1 MPFRL
6 NLRHAGHDRSFAG
19 TRPFVISC
27 AFPGQPGNAPY
38 IARLPVALKGRDRPP
53 LASVEPRGARQPLSL
68 GPRNI
73 IVAENPPVLVVA
85 VAAICEPGPR
95 KKLRGVK
102 QLTLVRSPARH
113 IEAHQKGIRAIE
125 GIMFSK
131 NLWDRSV
138 PRVELD
144 QRARDARLRLD
155 LIERLALPPTGE
167 MSGSFGPQSIN
178 PSTSSE
184 SKR

>member
-1 MPFRL
+1 MPF
-6 NLRHAGHDRSFAG
+6 A
-19 TRPFVISC
+19 ISGP
-27 AFPGQPGNAPY
+27 FPG
-38 IARLPVALKGRDRPP
+38 
-53 LASVEPRGARQPLSL
+53 QPLSL
-68 GPRNI
+68 GSRNI

-85 VAAICEPGPR
+85 AAATCEPGPQKEIAR
-95 KKLRGVK
+95 RVK
-102 QLTLVRSPARH
+102 QLTFVRSPARH
-113 IEAHQKGIRAIE
+113 IEVHEKGIRAIE

-155 LIERLALPPTGE
+155 LIERLAVPPTGE
-167 MSGSFGPQSIN
+167 MSGSFGPRSIN

-184 SKR
+184 SNR